1 MENEV
6 IRVLL
11 VEDNKDFAKLVRVY
25 LQRFDK
31 EKFDITWKEN
41 YTDTIKELET
51 NQKYDIILMDYFLPG
66 KNGLD
71 ITKELKA
78 KRYKIPVVFLTVN
91 KDFELALD
99 VMKLG
104 VDDYLVKEEI
114 SSPVLPKTVISVIE
128 KHRLKDQLIQL
139 EISQQRL
146 LAIRE
151 TLMGVIGEFERPLG
165 EMKLMTT
172 DIKEIFPAETQKN
185 YVKII
190 DENVSRIIDK
200 LEKLKT
206 LKVYKTIKYI
216 KDIKMLDLSEC
227 QDGPGC

>member
-1 MENEV
+1 MIMETEK

-25 LQRFDK
+25 LQRYEKD
-31 EKFDITWKEN
+31 KFDITWKEN
-41 YTDTIKELET
+41 YSDTISELEAHRDF
-51 NQKYDIILMDYFLPG
+51 DIILMDYFLPG
-66 KNGLD
+66 KNGLE

-78 KRYKIPVVFLTVN
+78 KKYDIPIVFLTVN
-91 KDFELALD
+91 KDFELAVD

-114 SSPVLPKTVISVIE
+114 SSPVLPKTVLSVIE
-128 KHRLKDQLIQL
+128 KHHLKNQLMHL
-139 EISQQRL
+139 EIGQQRL
-146 LAIRE
+146 QAIRE
-151 TLMGVIGEFERPLG
+151 TLMGVIGEFEKPLG
-165 EMKLMTT
+165 EMKSITD
-172 DIKEIFPAETQKN
+172 DIKQNFPSETQKN

-190 DENVSRIIDK
+190 EENVNRIIDR

-216 KDIKMLDLSEC
+216 KDIKMLDLSA
-227 QDGPGC
+227 